1 MENLRLRAEEASSDQ
16 TGDAQAKLL
25 RQIET
30 TQTQYTLASDNWRTI
45 ESSLN
50 VRLTAVEKE
59 RDEAVKRESELRKKT
74 RELAVKCR
82 SLEEEVD
89 KGSESTSS
97 IHAEL
102 SQQKAQVAKLE
113 ASLASA
119 TKALED
125 ARTEFDQQYEALEAS
140 YSARIEEE
148 RNRRHSNSISNS
160 VNSKHSPSATPF
172 QRKNSSIDNLV
183 SGQQQRRPT
192 SRGYTNDSITS
203 LSAYLD
209 RNSSSRRPSAYFGE
223 SAQSPTM
230 PNFNR
235 KPSGMSFRHL
245 PSISTGQ
252 SGPFSPPAGF
262 EPPFTPSI
270 HTEPPASDASDPRS
284 PSPRG
289 TAGDVLSAAT
299 VRTGPSVQLVERMSS
314 SIRRLEAE
322 KAARADELA
331 RITAQRDEARA
342 EMVAL
347 VREAEAKRTLE
358 GQLTAAQQDAHG
370 VKVRYE
376 ACLEMLGEREEEVE
390 ELRADLGDM
399 KRIYRELADKMG
411 ADT

>member
-1 MENLRLRAEEASSDQ
+1 
-16 TGDAQAKLL
+16 
-25 RQIET
+25 
-30 TQTQYTLASDNWRTI
+30 
-45 ESSLN
+45 
-50 VRLTAVEKE
+50 
-59 RDEAVKRESELRKKT
+59 
-74 RELAVKCR
+74 
-82 SLEEEVD
+82 
-89 KGSESTSS
+89 
-97 IHAEL
+97 
-102 SQQKAQVAKLE
+102 
-113 ASLASA
+113 
-119 TKALED
+119 
-125 ARTEFDQQYEALEAS
+125 
-140 YSARIEEE
+140 
-148 RNRRHSNSISNS
+148 
-160 VNSKHSPSATPF
+160 
-172 QRKNSSIDNLV
+172 
-183 SGQQQRRPT
+183 
-192 SRGYTNDSITS
+192 
-203 LSAYLD
+203 
-209 RNSSSRRPSAYFGE
+209 
-223 SAQSPTM
+223 M
-230 PNFNR
+230 PNFTR
-235 KPSGMSFRHL
+235 KPSGMSFRRL

-299 VRTGPSVQLVERMSS
+299 VHTGPSVQLVERMSS

-331 RITAQRDEARA
+331 RITAQRDVARA

-411 ADT
+411 AAT